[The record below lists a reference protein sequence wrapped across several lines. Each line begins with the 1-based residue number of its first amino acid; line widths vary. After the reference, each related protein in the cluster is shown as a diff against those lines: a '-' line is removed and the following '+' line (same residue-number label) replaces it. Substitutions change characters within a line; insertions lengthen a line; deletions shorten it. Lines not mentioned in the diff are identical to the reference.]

1 MQVGYFVCSTYIIV
15 GCGKFCCKHR
25 KYAIKMIENSHL
37 FLIWLK
43 QGKSVSVL
51 LCMVTLELDNS
62 GTELMEVWWSITVF
76 VL

>member
-1 MQVGYFVCSTYIIV
+1 
-15 GCGKFCCKHR
+15 
-25 KYAIKMIENSHL
+25 MIENSHL
-37 FLIWLK
+37 FQIWLK